1 MIGFKKVPVKGVLIT
16 FTASI
21 ILVLLL
27 YTDVKTYQS
36 LPIENIEST
45 KILEKTPP
53 ETSTYKIHEVKD
65 GENLSII
72 FEDFEV
78 PLNTAY
84 KIFRLDTQNLLSNI
98 KPGDK
103 MRFNFMGGNL
113 SSIEIMKDQ
122 INSLLIS
129 ISNNISIKK
138 VQKNVE
144 LITSF
149 KSGVIESS
157 FYQSAID
164 SDIPDSVIMDFA
176 YIFGWDVDFVF
187 DIREG
192 DSFHVIYDTP
202 YSEGEKVKNGDI
214 VIAKFINNGNTYY
227 ANRFFSNNK
236 KKEYFDAD
244 GNNMQKAFLRAPLD
258 FAYIS
263 SHFNPNRMHPILHT
277 IRAHNGVDYAAKRGS
292 PVRTT
297 GDGNIS
303 FVGRKNGCGNE
314 IVIKHSNE
322 YTTRYCHLERFEKN
336 IKKGKKVSQGDTI
349 GFVGST
355 GLATGPHLHYEFK
368 VGNKHTNPIKVK
380 LPSAEPVADNLK
392 SSFDTLFMKN
402 KLMLEEFNKLFSYEN
417 G

>member
-36 LPIENIEST
+36 LPVENIEST

-214 VIAKFINNGNTYY
+214 VIAKFINNGDTYY

>member
-16 FTASI
+16 FIASI

-36 LPIENIEST
+36 LPVENIEST

-368 VGNKHTNPIKVK
+368 VGNEHTNPIKVK